1 MGHLTIMNWQSGF
14 FGFAI
19 TLMSFPLSAQA
30 APVVLSVA
38 QSVDAA
44 TARCPQQITL
54 SEESQPY
61 EGGYRVTGK
70 ANLSSIANAFKFA
83 HSDPFSVTWEATLK
97 PPFQQCWAT
106 AGVKSSGESS
116 SHLRARLLNGKLYLI
131 LDMTGLQD
139 ANGFTPEIVN
149 QSIQAGYPVWSWAGT
164 D

>member
-1 MGHLTIMNWQSGF
+1 MNWQFHFSCL
-14 FGFAI
+14 AI
-19 TLMSFPLSAQA
+19 TLISFPLSAQA
-30 APVVLSVA
+30 APVVLRVA
-38 QSVDAA
+38 QSIDAA

-54 SEESQPY
+54 NEESKPY

-70 ANLSSIANAFKFA
+70 ANLGDIAHAFKFA
-83 HSDPFSVTWEATLK
+83 GSDPFSVTWEATLK
-97 PPFQQCWAT
+97 PPFQQCRAT
-106 AGVKSSGESS
+106 AGVGNTSETS

-149 QSIQAGYPVWSWAGT
+149 QSIQGGNPVWSWAGT